1 MMVEEIEVNVNE
13 AEINIS
19 GYNRGIY
26 FFNIETANGNL
37 VKKVVIE

>member
-1 MMVEEIEVNVNE
+1 MMVEEIEVNANE

-19 GYNRGIY
+19 EYNRGIY
-26 FFNIETANGNL
+26 FFNIETENGNL